1 MNVASAWFLVK
12 NYPFIRTQICDLF
25 PDKDTYLESMFFK
38 QLHRLHENYTLR
50 EARHQKEMAEREV
63 RRAKR
68 ENELL
73 RRRQRAENERQRL
86 KDEREEERKQK
97 EQEQKYPVEDLA
109 LLEGEAV
116 GTNSLPLLYSNLKG
130 IEGPLLGEIIMAWQT
145 ISTFKDFVGLE
156 SISLEALV
164 ECITAQCDEGTNIGL
179 ARIFIAFLRVILAE
193 KSFMSLMDDLA
204 VEGNTKVS
212 DLFINNER
220 TYGMC
225 ERASGDMLNAVTWQ
239 EILRQFMSKDLGI
252 DPSIGHVEPLIVRN
266 PMDLGTIKMTL
277 ESGGYEGPGGYDKFA
292 ADIRLVWENAVL
304 YNGEESEVGRA
315 ALALSDDMQAE
326 KIADDN
332 AVEQERKTQAEEMQR
347 ELNSIVIR
355 ESPLGRDRYHNSYY
369 MFKHDSKPRLFIERS
384 DSGDFTLCSN
394 KAQLMEILEWL
405 NPKGIRELDLLT
417 RLQEVKDKLLCAFDE
432 DEGKQHGEATTEIVW
447 NTKGGMEL
455 QMFPLPGGAIKGDT
469 MIITDADKVIKSYD
483 VARKMLLCLKK
494 HLEDTNTLPAS
505 WEGAQTWCS
514 RVGKA
519 SSFQE
524 QLDLFAELESAAV
537 TALSSGVE
545 TIRPSWQRKRH
556 EWRLALE
563 GSCTYAQLVFLLHV
577 LLEEFINVEAFMD
590 LHIRL
595 DRREWLKL
603 RPKETRNFIPE
614 AGKVVL
620 YFGDGHA
627 LALKE
632 DEKSKRKRFTQKSD
646 SPVRN
651 ATMVCTV
658 EKVSYHHGGGDPY
671 ALAVLNPVSDMAHH
685 DCLFCEGRFPTLPP
699 LAHNLVSVADS
710 LIKKWGKEIR
720 ACEDISGGVPSEKE
734 QLGTKDEE
742 KVEGKS
748 STTELPS
755 RPIVTILRLENRL
768 PEYIVDISRYAWA
781 VNRTWCCGERFRML
795 FRNPQG
801 QPGEYYGGVTA
812 GSLPFDEHGMLPWE
826 ALRVTWDEDDGSDDN
841 RINPWEAELPRG
853 GNRA

>member
-252 DPSIGHVEPLIVRN
+252 DPSIGHVEPLVGCEIVRQTLYMQANSAPFNSPVDTNLKGLEDYLQIVRN

-315 ALALSDDMQAE
+315 ALALSD
-326 KIADDN
+326 
-332 AVEQERKTQAEEMQR
+332 VFEQ
-347 ELNSIVIR
+347 
-355 ESPLGRDRYHNSYY
+355 DY
-369 MFKHDSKPRLFIERS
+369 
-384 DSGDFTLCSN
+384 
-394 KAQLMEILEWL
+394 
-405 NPKGIRELDLLT
+405 
-417 RLQEVKDKLLCAFDE
+417 
-432 DEGKQHGEATTEIVW
+432 
-447 NTKGGMEL
+447 
-455 QMFPLPGGAIKGDT
+455 
-469 MIITDADKVIKSYD
+469 
-483 VARKMLLCLKK
+483 
-494 HLEDTNTLPAS
+494 
-505 WEGAQTWCS
+505 
-514 RVGKA
+514 
-519 SSFQE
+519 
-524 QLDLFAELESAAV
+524 
-537 TALSSGVE
+537 
-545 TIRPSWQRKRH
+545 
-556 EWRLALE
+556 
-563 GSCTYAQLVFLLHV
+563 
-577 LLEEFINVEAFMD
+577 
-590 LHIRL
+590 
-595 DRREWLKL
+595 
-603 RPKETRNFIPE
+603 
-614 AGKVVL
+614 
-620 YFGDGHA
+620 
-627 LALKE
+627 
-632 DEKSKRKRFTQKSD
+632 
-646 SPVRN
+646 
-651 ATMVCTV
+651 
-658 EKVSYHHGGGDPY
+658 
-671 ALAVLNPVSDMAHH
+671 
-685 DCLFCEGRFPTLPP
+685 
-699 LAHNLVSVADS
+699 
-710 LIKKWGKEIR
+710 
-720 ACEDISGGVPSEKE
+720 
-734 QLGTKDEE
+734 
-742 KVEGKS
+742 
-748 STTELPS
+748 
-755 RPIVTILRLENRL
+755 
-768 PEYIVDISRYAWA
+768 
-781 VNRTWCCGERFRML
+781 ERFVV
-795 FRNPQG
+795 G
-801 QPGEYYGGVTA
+801 
-812 GSLPFDEHGMLPWE
+812 
-826 ALRVTWDEDDGSDDN
+826 RVRANES
-841 RINPWEAELPRG
+841 RIEGYRHS
-853 GNRA
+853 